1 MRSFFGFGDR
11 PKNQSALPAKKRFSI
26 WYFVLAMILFYY
38 LQPVLFSSKVET
50 ISYSQFKQYVEQG
63 IAGDLVIGPE
73 SINGTLTGSPKR
85 SFANKALKIDNEA
98 DTHRLLN
105 RALKAAGLRALARE
119 Y

>member
-1 MRSFFGFGDR
+1 MAPNANKDPIGDLIDKLRSFFGFGDR
-11 PKNQSALPAKKRFSI
+11 PKNQSAIPAKKRFSI

-38 LQPVLFSSKVET
+38 LQPMLSSSKIET

-85 SFANKALKIDNEA
+85 SFATCQQGAQD
-98 DTHRLLN
+98 RQ
-105 RALKAAGLRALARE
+105 
-119 Y
+119 